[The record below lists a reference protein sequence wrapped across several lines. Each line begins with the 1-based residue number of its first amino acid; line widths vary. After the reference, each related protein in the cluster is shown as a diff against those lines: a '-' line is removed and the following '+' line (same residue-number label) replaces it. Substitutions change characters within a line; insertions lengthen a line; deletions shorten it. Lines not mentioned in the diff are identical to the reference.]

1 MEDRLGALF
10 EEIKSKA
17 EQEIRAEMEKQM
29 RAESERQM
37 RIDLEKQRVE
47 VEKQRVEIDSL
58 RSIVARVESEKQR
71 VEIDSLRSIVARVES
86 DNAQLKLDNAR
97 LFTVLTKVHNDFRIL
112 QPLPCEPQTTTTFE
126 SLLWIVAKSGYT
138 KEVAPFMNLSKATRE
153 CKNLQREMREVRNWG
168 RWRKTQLHYFCMKGM
183 TSSVKRM
190 LDMKSIN
197 VEGRPRSDDDEE
209 EEAYGPTCLI
219 TAAYGDRLD
228 ICRLLIEKGALV
240 NAKDYLGRTALCV
253 AAEKGFLEIVR
264 LLCDHGANIE
274 AFGRGGWRPLHI
286 AACHDHISV
295 VKELVEKRNADINAL
310 NDNWCTPLRV
320 ARENGKIFIESYLES
335 RRK

>member
-1 MEDRLGALF
+1 MEDRLSALF

-17 EQEIRAEMEKQM
+17 EKEIRAEMEKQM

-58 RSIVARVESEKQR
+58 RSIVARVES
-71 VEIDSLRSIVARVES
+71 
-86 DNAQLKLDNAR
+86 DNTQLKLDNAR
-97 LFTVLTKVHNDFRIL
+97 LLTVLTKVHNDFRIL
-112 QPLPCEPQTTTTFE
+112 QPLPCEPQTTTTTFE

-138 KEVAPFMNLSKATRE
+138 KEVAPFMNLSKASRE

-197 VEGRPRSDDDEE
+197 VEGRPRSDDEEE

-228 ICRLLIEKGALV
+228 ICRLLINKGALV

-274 AFGRGGWRPLHI
+274 AFGRGGWRPLHV